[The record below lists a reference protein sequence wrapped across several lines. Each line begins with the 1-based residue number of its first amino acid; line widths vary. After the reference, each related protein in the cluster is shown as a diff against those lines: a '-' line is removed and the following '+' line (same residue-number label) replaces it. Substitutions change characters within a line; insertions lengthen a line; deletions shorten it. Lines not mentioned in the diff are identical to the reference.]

1 MKVKTPKKN
10 ISTMVLEYLEA
21 QAEQHPEGL
30 PAEVIAAAIGVTKKQ
45 TQGAL
50 YLMEKQDM
58 LLKMGQAKTVNGR
71 VIVPYRYAVATPEER
86 ERRQQSAI
94 AQKQWKPQASMQDFL
109 ASLATTHHG

>member
-1 MKVKTPKKN
+1 MASKSAKKN

-45 TQGAL
+45 AQGAL
-50 YLMEKQDM
+50 YLLEKQDT

-71 VIVPYRYAVATPEER
+71 VIIPYRYAVATPEER
-86 ERRQQSAI
+86 KRRQQSAI
-94 AQKQWKPQASMQDFL
+94 VQKQWKPQASMRDFL
-109 ASLATTHHG
+109 ASLATHHG